1 MSYLKQF
8 IKQKSEHYLNK
19 ISAMLVLSLIIYP
32 TVNGIIYLLL
42 GFINGFILFI
52 TIFVSLVIGLLIMI
66 FFTSDKLNIQ
76 GEY

>member
-1 MSYLKQF
+1 MTYLKQF

-42 GFINGFILFI
+42 GFTNGFILFI